1 MLRSVVNPSRRI
13 TLHIKRNWLHL
24 GDAPRRRL
32 ALLLL
37 ATPSGL
43 MLSQPALAS
52 DITVASPVNGTN
64 VSSPV
69 WVRAHNIG
77 CDSLSPSAFGY
88 SIDNSS
94 TLTLGA
100 TANDINV
107 TNQSIAAGSHTIHFK
122 SWTSNGICPVINT
135 TFTVSGT
142 APPPSPAL
150 PPPPSPPSPP
160 GTIPSNATSSG
171 DIDGAT
177 SWEYEHDTGT
187 PGASVGSTLYPAT
200 TPSFD
205 DAREFYMTYSD
216 YGGERWHLSFGN
228 SPSATHFVYDTY
240 IYFVDPSQVQN
251 VEMDVNQVMA
261 NGETVIFGTQCASG
275 SKTWEYTVIRNGR
288 PHWLPSNIPCNP
300 TTWTANT
307 WHHIQVGVHR
317 DSNGVVTHDWVTL
330 DATQSVFNN
339 AAGASAQ
346 PLGWAL
352 GGLLTNFQLDG
363 RDAGS
368 GSITSYIHEMTVYYW

>member
-1 MLRSVVNPSRRI
+1 MKTRLLRLGHAP
-13 TLHIKRNWLHL
+13 KRQ
-24 GDAPRRRL
+24 L

-37 ATPSGL
+37 AIPSGL
-43 MLSQPALAS
+43 MLSQRSLAS
-52 DITVASPVNGTN
+52 DITVASPVSGTN

-69 WVRAHNIG
+69 WVQAHNIG

-94 TLTLGA
+94 TLTLGVSA
-100 TANDINV
+100 YDINV

-122 SWTSNGICPVINT
+122 SWTSNGMCPVINT

-142 APPPSPAL
+142 APTPPPSPAS
-150 PPPPSPPSPP
+150 PPPLSPPN
-160 GTIPSNATSSG
+160 TIPSYAISSG
-171 DIDGAT
+171 DIDGAS

-200 TPSFD
+200 TPSYD

-228 SPSATHFVYDTY
+228 STSATHFVYDTY
-240 IYFVDPSQVQN
+240 VYFVDPSQVQN
-251 VEMDVNQVMA
+251 VEIDVNQVMA

-275 SKTWEYTVIRNGR
+275 SKTWEYTVIKNGS
-288 PHWLPSNIPCNP
+288 PHWLSSHIPCNP

-339 AAGASAQ
+339 AVGASAL

-352 GGLLTNFQLDG
+352 GDLLTNFQLDG
-363 RDAGS
+363 LGAGD
-368 GSITSYIHEMTVYYW
+368 GSITSYIHEMTIYYW

>member
-1 MLRSVVNPSRRI
+1 LR
-13 TLHIKRNWLHL
+13 IKNDWLDL
-24 GDAPRRRL
+24 GHASKRRL

-37 ATPSGL
+37 ATSSGL

-69 WVRAHNIG
+69 WVRAHNVG
-77 CDSLSPSAFGY
+77 CDSLSPSSFGY

-94 TLTLGA
+94 TLTLGV
-100 TANDINV
+100 TAYDIDF
-107 TNQSIAAGSHTIHFK
+107 TNQAIAAGSHTIHFK
-122 SWTSNGICPVINT
+122 SWTKSGICPVIST

-142 APPPSPAL
+142 APA
-150 PPPPSPPSPP
+150 PPPAPAPPAPPTPPSPP

-187 PGASVGSTLYPAT
+187 PGASSGSSLYPAT
-200 TPSFD
+200 TPSYD

-216 YGGERWHLSFGN
+216 RGGERWHLSFGN
-228 SPSATHFVYDTY
+228 DTIATHFVYDTY
-240 IYFVDPSQVQN
+240 VYFVDPSQVQN

-275 SKTWEYTVIRNGR
+275 SKTWEYTVIKNGS

-307 WHHIQVGVHR
+307 WHHVQVGVHR

-330 DATQSVFNN
+330 DATQSAFNN
-339 AAGASAQ
+339 AVGGSAL

-352 GGLLTNFQLDG
+352 GDLLTNFQIDG
-363 RDAGS
+363 YNADG

>member
-1 MLRSVVNPSRRI
+1 LHMKTRLLRLGHAP
-13 TLHIKRNWLHL
+13 KRQ
-24 GDAPRRRL
+24 L

-37 ATPSGL
+37 AIPSGL
-43 MLSQPALAS
+43 MLSQRSLAS

-69 WVRAHNIG
+69 WVKAHNIG

-94 TLTLGA
+94 TLTLGVSA
-100 TANDINV
+100 YDINV
-107 TNQSIAAGSHTIHFK
+107 TNQSIAAGSHTIHFM
-122 SWTSNGICPVINT
+122 SWTSNGMCPVINT

-142 APPPSPAL
+142 APTPPPSPAS
-150 PPPPSPPSPP
+150 PPPRSPPN
-160 GTIPSNATSSG
+160 TIPSYATSSG
-171 DIDGAT
+171 DIDGAS

-200 TPSFD
+200 TPSYD

-228 SPSATHFVYDTY
+228 STSATHFVYDTY
-240 IYFVDPSQVQN
+240 VYFVDPSQVQN
-251 VEMDVNQVMA
+251 VEMDVDQVMA

-275 SKTWEYTVIRNGR
+275 SKTWEYTVIKNGS
-288 PHWLPSNIPCNP
+288 PHWLPSNIPCDP

-317 DSNGVVTHDWVTL
+317 KNNGVVTHDWVTL

-339 AAGASAQ
+339 AVGASALALGW
-346 PLGWAL
+346 PLGDL
-352 GGLLTNFQLDG
+352 VTNFQLDG
-363 RDAGS
+363 LGAGD
-368 GSITSYIHEMTVYYW
+368 GSITSYIHEMTIYYW